1 MKDNAEENYISSL
14 RKVQHFQREKLIIS
28 YVLTLYSVM
37 HPPYP
42 TVKLQHPETLHVTQS
57 VTALHC
63 RHVVVE
69 RHASQRFLLSLLSV
83 LLAAG
88 KINNW
93 CITATKWYGVWI
105 RGGKIKITDNTH
117 FLNSV
122 LEWPWGY
129 YFYLPEGLTHLLICY
144 LMCSDTD
151 LLPTRFMVSC
161 CCWGCLKCTRA

>member
-63 RHVVVE
+63 TAGMLWLNVMPHS
-69 RHASQRFLLSLLSV
+69 ASCFLFFPFYWR
-83 LLAAG
+83 LA
-88 KINNW
+88 K
-93 CITATKWYGVWI
+93 
-105 RGGKIKITDNTH
+105 
-117 FLNSV
+117 
-122 LEWPWGY
+122 
-129 YFYLPEGLTHLLICY
+129 
-144 LMCSDTD
+144 
-151 LLPTRFMVSC
+151 
-161 CCWGCLKCTRA
+161 